1 MKNKNDTSTKENNI
15 EKNNRKKIRKE
26 KVDKEGVSKKE
37 IDYEYIELLAPCGSM
52 ESLIAAVQNGANAVY
67 LGGEE
72 FSARASANNFSRE
85 DLIKAI
91 SYAKPRE
98 VDIFVTVNT
107 SIMESEVSSFV
118 DYTDFLYKSGVD
130 GIILSDIGMAS
141 ILRKRYENMELHAS
155 TQIAAHSLSDVLELE
170 KVGFDRVVV
179 ARELTVDEIGEICK
193 NTKVDIEVFVHGAL
207 CVSYSGQCM
216 MSSMLGDRSGNRGR
230 CAQPCRQKYTLGRFD
245 KIVSFENSIGSYF
258 GKNKDYSDENSS
270 NKDKDFSAGKFSNT
284 PKFLLSTKDLSS
296 IDNIDKVL
304 KAGVKSLKLEG
315 RMKKPQYV
323 ATVTKNYRRAID
335 LFLLGKTK
343 DEKLPSKKE
352 LESIFSRGFTEGFLM
367 DRRGIENMNFD
378 SPKNMG
384 MFLGEVIGFNSKRK
398 KLKIRL
404 KNMLSKG
411 DGLSIGGGEVG
422 RIFIGEEQV
431 NLAGNNDVVE
441 IDFLKNIPK
450 GTKVYK
456 TFDKNLDVESRSTFE
471 GLVELNKIPISCK
484 FDFEIGR
491 TMILEIKRRNISVSL
506 ESDYIIE
513 RANNKKTGIDDV
525 ISKLSKTG
533 KTPYEFVFDID
544 GSILEENSFLPASEL
559 NSLRRRAIEEYEKKI
574 LDFSNRI
581 VAEDGLKNY
590 NSKNVKSKD
599 NIYGFSSYKDTESE
613 YNRSKEI
620 MINLKFNSNK
630 DVNMFL
636 DSLSKE
642 ELDYIDTIYTKDLSC
657 YDNLNANLE
666 EKGIKLSYALPGIIR
681 NSNYEQLK
689 KIMPNLEDIT
699 PILQEENL
707 LIEKEGH
714 KNTTSIM
721 TSTWGGAFLSKKIGI
736 TPHLDTYFNIYNH
749 YSAEYLAL
757 RYNPKIITVSQEIN
771 KYEVK
776 KLISNSGFKGFEM
789 IVYGHPRSMISEY
802 CPMGVLTKNC
812 KKDKRDEECDR
823 SRYFLKDESDKVFRL
838 SQDIFCRTEIY
849 GNETIDLIDVMDEV
863 LDTGVSYIRL
873 DFTGEEP
880 KLITAKVKEAIKNLR
895 LTTSEKSSYISVEK
909 INDGVIDKSNDK
921 INYESIDKIK
931 DKSNDKNSDQSVR
944 FRGHFYKSV
953 L

>member
-1 MKNKNDTSTKENNI
+1 MKN
-15 EKNNRKKIRKE
+15 
-26 KVDKEGVSKKE
+26 KKE
-37 IDYEYIELLAPCGSM
+37 IDYKYIELLAPCGSM
-52 ESLIAAVQNGANAVY
+52 ESLVAAVQNGANAVY

-118 DYTDFLYKSGVD
+118 DYTDFLYKAGVD

-141 ILRKRYENMELHAS
+141 ILRERYENMELHAS
-155 TQIAAHSLSDVLELE
+155 TQIAAHSLNDVLELE
-170 KVGFDRVVV
+170 KAGFDRVVV
-179 ARELTVDEIGEICK
+179 ARELTAREIEEICK

-207 CVSYSGQCM
+207 CVSYSGQCL

-245 KIVSFENSIGSYF
+245 RNISSENSVGNYL

-270 NKDKDFSAGKFSNT
+270 NKDNSAGKFSNT
-284 PKFLLSTKDLSS
+284 PKFLLSPKDLSS
-296 IDNIDKVL
+296 IDNIDLIL
-304 KAGVKSLKLEG
+304 KTGVKSLKLEG

-335 LFLLGKTK
+335 LFLLGETK
-343 DEKLPSKKE
+343 DEKPPSKKE

-367 DRRGIENMNFD
+367 DKRGIENMNFD
-378 SPKNMG
+378 SPKNTG
-384 MFLGEVIGFNSKRK
+384 MFLGEVIGFNGKRK

-404 KNMLSKG
+404 KNKLSKG

-431 NLAGNNDVVE
+431 NSAGNNDVVE
-441 IDFLKNIPK
+441 IDFLKNIPR

-456 TFDKNLDVESRSTFE
+456 TFDKDLDVQSRSTFE
-471 GLVELNKIPISCK
+471 GPVELKKIPLSCK

-491 TMILEIKRRNISVSL
+491 PIILEIKRRDISVRL

-513 RANNKKTGIDDV
+513 RANNKKTVIDEV

-533 KTPYEFVFDID
+533 NTPYEFVFDID
-544 GSILEENSFLPASEL
+544 GSILEEDSFLPASEL
-559 NSLRRRAIEEYEKKI
+559 NSLRRRVIEEYEKKI

-581 VAEDGLKNY
+581 VAEYDSNY
-590 NSKNVKSKD
+590 DNSKNEKSQD
-599 NIYGFSSYKDTESE
+599 DIYKCSSYKDTESE
-613 YNRSKEI
+613 NIESEYIESKYNRSKDI
-620 MINLKFNSNK
+620 MINLKFNSNE
-630 DVNMFL
+630 DINILL

-642 ELDYIDTIYTKDLSC
+642 ELDYIDTVYTKDLSG
-657 YDNLNANLE
+657 YDTMYKNLK

-689 KIMPNLEDIT
+689 KILPSLENI
-699 PILQEENL
+699 PPCL
-707 LIEKEGH
+707 
-714 KNTTSIM
+714 
-721 TSTWGGAFLSKKIGI
+721 TSTWGGAFLSKKLGL

-749 YSAEYLAL
+749 YSADYLAL
-757 RYNPKIITVSQEIN
+757 RYNPKVITVSQEIN
-771 KYEVK
+771 KHEIK
-776 KLISNSGFKGFEM
+776 NLISNSNFKGFEM

-812 KKDKRDEECDR
+812 KKDKRDDECAR
-823 SRYFLKDESDKVFRL
+823 SRYFLKDESERVFRL

-849 GNETIDLIDVMDEV
+849 GNEAIDLIDVMDEV

-873 DFTGEEP
+873 DFTGEKP
-880 KLITAKVKEAIKNLR
+880 KLIKAKIQEAIKNLR
-895 LTTSEKSSYISVEK
+895 LTMSEKSSYSSVEK
-909 INDGVIDKSNDK
+909 LDDEIKDKTSYKIDN
-921 INYESIDKIK
+921 KIK
-931 DKSNDKNSDQSVR
+931 EKSNDKNSDKSVR